1 MEKQALYI
9 DPRTKLFL
17 LLVMNIVM
25 LDTSSGVLLPYLRF
39 IIGFLPFVLLLT
51 SKRFKP
57 AWVYLVIYLISHI
70 IVLYVLD
77 YTSGFM
83 MMLLG
88 FLSSMGTKF
97 LPGGMLGVY
106 FFCSTRVNEFIASM
120 ERMHVS
126 QKVIIPVSVM
136 FRFFTTVKEEAEGI
150 SDAMRM
156 RKLGFSYFFFKPVEI
171 LEYRLVPLMISVV
184 NNVCFHYQEQKNASL
199 THVNLQINE
208 GEVVVLCGESGCGKS
223 TIIRLINGLIPYYY
237 KGRMDGQVKV
247 LGHLT
252 QEGNIYNMGS
262 KVSSV
267 FQNPRSQFFCVDVKS
282 ELAFGA
288 ENLNYDKDEIIKR
301 IEDAS
306 HELKFE
312 YLLDRTMFQL
322 SGGEK
327 QKIACASVSIT
338 DNPIVVLDEPSSN
351 LDMHAVTEL
360 KAMIRYWKQKGK
372 TVVIAE
378 HRFRYLKGIA
388 DRFIYMKKGKI
399 VREFSSVEM
408 QKLPAEELMS
418 MGLRNLSYDNLEI
431 QNYNEAKT
439 FMRIHDF
446 IFRYKGSK
454 KLSLF
459 IDEMDIPKASVIA
472 IIGRNGAGKSTF
484 VRSLCGL
491 EKKAKG
497 LLEDGNVMLKAKKR
511 LNNSFLVMQDVN
523 RQLFTESVEEEIIL
537 SMDEKNDNLLEGML
551 KEFDLYDYRKQ
562 HPMSLSGGQKQR
574 VAVASAVASMREY
587 IVFDEP
593 TSGLDYFH
601 MMQVAECIKKMH
613 EKGRTIFLITHDLEL
628 IYSCCNY
635 IIHIENG
642 MIKELYQVSKE
653 NEPKLR
659 NFFEV

>member
-1 MEKQALYI
+1 MS
-9 DPRTKLFL
+9 
-17 LLVMNIVM
+17 N
-25 LDTSSGVLLPYLRF
+25 
-39 IIGFLPFVLLLT
+39 
-51 SKRFKP
+51 
-57 AWVYLVIYLISHI
+57 
-70 IVLYVLD
+70 
-77 YTSGFM
+77 
-83 MMLLG
+83 
-88 FLSSMGTKF
+88 
-97 LPGGMLGVY
+97 
-106 FFCSTRVNEFIASM
+106 
-120 ERMHVS
+120 
-126 QKVIIPVSVM
+126 KVIDI
-136 FRFFTTVKEEAEGI
+136 
-150 SDAMRM
+150 
-156 RKLGFSYFFFKPVEI
+156 
-171 LEYRLVPLMISVV
+171 

-537 SMDEKNDNLLEGML
+537 SMDEKNDNLLEGIL

-642 MIKELYQVSKE
+642 MIKELYQVGKE